1 MKLLS
6 KTKEIFEAWAISF
19 NPNDAQAEL
28 ASKRIEIC
36 DVCEHKAV
44 EPYIHCNQCGC
55 ALKAKIYTPRTYK
68 DDGGSC
74 PKTKWKEVEDEYL
87 KTKDVDT
94 YNKLKSNNE
103 DMEHNL
109 LKRYAIEYFKK
120 FRDKDL
126 EALSKMYADNIIL
139 EDWTGKWEG
148 KDAVLEMN
156 ANFFES
162 EFSIAILS
170 VKTSKSV
177 VACHTYV
184 LFELTIGDNK
194 FTINDA
200 ILFNDEYKIISITA
214 YLKEDGATQ

>member
-74 PKTKWKEVEDEYL
+74 PKTKWKEVEDDYL
-87 KTKDVDT
+87 KTKDIDT
-94 YNKLKSNNE
+94 YNKLKSNKE

-109 LKRYAIEYFKK
+109 LKRYTIDYFKK

-126 EALSKMYADNIIL
+126 EGISNLYANDIVVNDLGGQWRGKNAVVKMNSEYFKSDYNIAVKDVAVVNEDEVYYTNVSFQLTRNNMVTNIIH
-139 EDWTGKWEG
+139 K
-148 KDAVLEMN
+148 
-156 ANFFES
+156 
-162 EFSIAILS
+162 IR
-170 VKTSKSV
+170 
-177 VACHTYV
+177 
-184 LFELTIGDNK
+184 
-194 FTINDA
+194 
-200 ILFNDEYKIISITA
+200 FNSEYKINSITA
-214 YLKEDGATQ
+214 TIV

>member
-19 NPNDAQAEL
+19 NPDDAQAEL

-36 DVCEHKAV
+36 DVCEHKAL
-44 EPYIHCNQCGC
+44 EPYIRCDQCGC

-87 KTKDVDT
+87 KTKDIDT
-94 YNKLKSNNE
+94 YNKLKSNKE

-109 LKRYAIEYFKK
+109 LKRYTIDYFKK

-126 EALSKMYADNIIL
+126 EGISNLYADNIIVNDL
-139 EDWTGKWEG
+139 GGQWRGKNAVVKMNSDYFKSEYNIAVKDVAVINEDEVYYTN
-148 KDAVLEMN
+148 VS
-156 ANFFES
+156 FQ
-162 EFSIAILS
+162 
-170 VKTSKSV
+170 
-177 VACHTYV
+177 
-184 LFELTIGDNK
+184 LTRNNTVTNIIHK
-194 FTINDA
+194 IR
-200 ILFNDEYKIISITA
+200 FNSEYKINSITA
-214 YLKEDGATQ
+214 TIV

>member
-87 KTKDVDT
+87 KTKDIDT
-94 YNKLKSNNE
+94 YNKLKSNKE

-109 LKRYAIEYFKK
+109 LKRYTIDYFKK

-126 EALSKMYADNIIL
+126 EAISNLYANDIVVNDLGGQWRGKNAVVKMNSEYFKSDYNIAVKDVAVVNEDEVYYTNVSFQLTRNNMVTNIIH
-139 EDWTGKWEG
+139 K
-148 KDAVLEMN
+148 
-156 ANFFES
+156 
-162 EFSIAILS
+162 IR
-170 VKTSKSV
+170 
-177 VACHTYV
+177 
-184 LFELTIGDNK
+184 
-194 FTINDA
+194 
-200 ILFNDEYKIISITA
+200 FNSEYKINSITA
-214 YLKEDGATQ
+214 TIV

>member
-87 KTKDVDT
+87 KTKDLDT
-94 YNKLKSNNE
+94 YNKLKPNNE
-103 DMEHNL
+103 GMDHNL
-109 LKRYAIEYFKK
+109 LKIHALNYIQKI
-120 FRDKDL
+120 RDKNLD
-126 EALSKMYADNIIL
+126 ALSNLYTNNIIL
-139 EDWTGKWEG
+139 EDWNGKWEG
-148 KDAVLEMN
+148 KAEVLNMN
-156 ANFFES
+156 TDFF
-162 EFSIAILS
+162 
-170 VKTSKSV
+170 KSDFTIKI
-177 VACHTYV
+177 HTIDTLIPHAYV
-184 LFELTIGDNK
+184 TFDLTIDSN
-194 FTINDA
+194 TIRVRDS
-200 ILFNDEYKIISITA
+200 ILFNGEYKILMITA
-214 YLKEDGATQ
+214 NIDVDGTN

>member
-19 NPNDAQAEL
+19 NPDDAQAEL

-36 DVCEHKAV
+36 DVCEHKAL
-44 EPYIHCNQCGC
+44 EPYIRCDQCGC

-68 DDGGSC
+68 DSGGSC

-94 YNKLKSNNE
+94 YNKLKSNKE

-109 LKRYAIEYFKK
+109 LKRYTIDYFKK

-126 EALSKMYADNIIL
+126 EGISNLYADNIIVNDL
-139 EDWTGKWEG
+139 GGQWRGKKSVLQMN
-148 KDAVLEMN
+148 KDY
-156 ANFFES
+156 FKS
-162 EFSIAILS
+162 EYNIAI
-170 VKTSKSV
+170 KE
-177 VACHTYV
+177 VAVISEDDVYYTNV
-184 LFELTIGDNK
+184 TFQLTRNDKVI
-194 FTINDA
+194 TI
-200 ILFNDEYKIISITA
+200 IHKIIFNTEYKINSITA
-214 YLKEDGATQ
+214 TII

>member
-87 KTKDVDT
+87 KAKGIDT
-94 YNKLKSNNE
+94 YNKLKSNKE

-109 LKRYAIEYFKK
+109 LKRYTIDYFKK

-126 EALSKMYADNIIL
+126 EGISNLYANDIIVNDLGGQWRGKNAVVKMNSEYFKSDYNIAVKDVAVVNEDEVYYTNVSFQLTRNNTVTNIIH
-139 EDWTGKWEG
+139 K
-148 KDAVLEMN
+148 
-156 ANFFES
+156 
-162 EFSIAILS
+162 IR
-170 VKTSKSV
+170 
-177 VACHTYV
+177 
-184 LFELTIGDNK
+184 
-194 FTINDA
+194 
-200 ILFNDEYKIISITA
+200 FNSEYKINSITA
-214 YLKEDGATQ
+214 TIV